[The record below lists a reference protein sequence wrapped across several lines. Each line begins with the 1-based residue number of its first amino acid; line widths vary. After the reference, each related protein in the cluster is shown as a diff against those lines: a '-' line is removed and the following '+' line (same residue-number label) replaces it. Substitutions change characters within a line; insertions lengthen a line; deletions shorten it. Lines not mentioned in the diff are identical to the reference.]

1 MNLCYEA
8 NIVRTMQKISDW
20 DWPDIKAGLEK
31 RGSSLAIVARSL
43 DITVSAVAKVKFHRS
58 VRVEHA
64 IAKALRVPPEEI
76 WPDRYRQEPRQRR
89 AA

>member
-1 MNLCYEA
+1 MSQNTWL
-8 NIVRTMQKISDW
+8 
-20 DWPDIKAGLEK
+20 WPDIKAALEK
-31 RGSSLAIVARSL
+31 RGSSLAILARNL
-43 DITVSAVAKVKFHRS
+43 GVDISAVAKVKFHRS